1 MADKAPKVEPLPH
14 FTQAPEA
21 MRRDY
26 VAALDTARKKAKPD
40 ALGRVDWDAIN
51 REMIA
56 WWEKKG
62 YAFP

>member
-14 FTQAPEA
+14 FTRAPEA

-26 VAALDTARKKAKPD
+26 VAALDAARKAAKPD

-51 REMIA
+51 RKMIA
-56 WWEKKG
+56 WWQAKG
-62 YAFP
+62 YEFP

>member
-1 MADKAPKVEPLPH
+1 MPEKAPKVEPLPH

-26 VAALDTARKKAKPD
+26 TAALDAARKSAKPD
-40 ALGRVDWDAIN
+40 ALGRVDWSAIN
-51 REMIA
+51 RAMIE
-56 WWEKKG
+56 WWKTKG

>member
-1 MADKAPKVEPLPH
+1 MPENAPKVEPLPH

-26 VAALDTARKKAKPD
+26 TAALDAARKSAKPD
-40 ALGRVDWDAIN
+40 ALGRVDWSAIN
-51 REMIA
+51 RAMIE
-56 WWEKKG
+56 WWKTKG

>member
-1 MADKAPKVEPLPH
+1 MTEVKPH

-26 VAALDTARKKAKPD
+26 TTALDAARKAQKPD
-40 ALGRVDWDAIN
+40 SLGRVDWSAIN
-51 REMIA
+51 REMVG
-56 WWEKKG
+56 WWAQKG